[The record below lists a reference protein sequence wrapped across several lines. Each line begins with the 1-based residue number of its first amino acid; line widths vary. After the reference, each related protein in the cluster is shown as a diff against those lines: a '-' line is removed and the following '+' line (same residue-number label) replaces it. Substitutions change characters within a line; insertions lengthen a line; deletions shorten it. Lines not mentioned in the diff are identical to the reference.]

1 MNEKFQ
7 SLVGALEGHF
17 DKSYSDLL
25 DDTKQRINKHWFPFG
40 QFGDENI
47 PADMWDSSSPEGR
60 RDTAYQY
67 DYQNDPKFEPERQ
80 HQENLLGQQWE
91 LEDKI
96 RSLQQMNPQAPLE
109 YESKERQLAEA
120 KAELE
125 QINRE
130 WDLPAPLP
138 ENTRQHQEPD
148 PTDRKPAHGHKDK
161 AEREPVQQK
170 RERRLRQWLDGQGI
184 PEDRRHPLE
193 SFTLRE
199 IYNALS
205 EFPEFRSDHGAGLP
219 IDFSTFKRHFWKKQ
233 NIAKLTNLADKGD
246 NHP

>member
-7 SLVGALEGHF
+7 SLVETLEGHF

-96 RSLQQMNPQAPLE
+96 RSLQQMNPQTPLE

-130 WDLPAPLP
+130 LDLPAPLP
-138 ENTRQHQEPD
+138 ENTRQNQESD
-148 PTDRKPAHGHKDK
+148 PTGSQPGQSRREQQIAYLLQAIK
-161 AEREPVQQK
+161 AAGYDPQK
-170 RERRLRQWLDGQGI
+170 IPYGGKNKLMDQCCKEQPSLFTESGFKHAWKEAKRGRLVEVDN
-184 PEDRRHPLE
+184 PEQYR
-193 SFTLRE
+193 
-199 IYNALS
+199 
-205 EFPEFRSDHGAGLP
+205 
-219 IDFSTFKRHFWKKQ
+219 
-233 NIAKLTNLADKGD
+233 
-246 NHP
+246 